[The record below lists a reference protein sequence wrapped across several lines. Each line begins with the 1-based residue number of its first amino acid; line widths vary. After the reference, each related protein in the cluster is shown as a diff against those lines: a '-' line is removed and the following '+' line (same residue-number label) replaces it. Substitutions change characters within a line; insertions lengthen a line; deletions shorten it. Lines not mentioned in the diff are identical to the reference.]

1 MDFRSVSRMR
11 HSYIIIDDFL
21 DNPDKVRQS
30 ILDGGIEL
38 FNRQHPIYGGTTG
51 RGRYSGRRTMPA
63 DKSYQ
68 DMFLGKLNSMLPFK
82 LEAEDNPQSC
92 CFAFQLSLEDDE
104 TWVHNDNTEWSGVL
118 YLTPNAPIDSGTIL
132 FKEGTKPDPDKD
144 DYNSLLTDTVGNVY
158 NRLILFRGKLL
169 PHRSN
174 KTGFGDC
181 LENGRLSQHLFFDEV
196 K

>member
-1 MDFRSVSRMR
+1 MR

-38 FNRQHPIYGGTTG
+38 FNRQHPSGHTGG

-92 CFAFQLSLEDDE
+92 CFAFQLRLSSDTKLIYKNSLAM
-104 TWVHNDNTEWSGVL
+104 
-118 YLTPNAPIDSGTIL
+118 YR
-132 FKEGTKPDPDKD
+132 FKE
-144 DYNSLLTDTVGNVY
+144 
-158 NRLILFRGKLL
+158 
-169 PHRSN
+169 
-174 KTGFGDC
+174 
-181 LENGRLSQHLFFDEV
+181 
-196 K
+196 

>member
-1 MDFRSVSRMR
+1 MR

-30 ILDGGIEL
+30 ILNGGIEL
-38 FNRQHPIYGGTTG
+38 FNRQHPSGDTGG

-82 LEAEDNPQSC
+82 LQAEDNPQSC

-132 FKEGTKPDPDKD
+132 FKEGTEPDPDKD

-174 KTGFGDC
+174 KPGFGDC